1 MSTGPHF
8 IGIVIV
14 MTSRILRIDKILS
27 DLSQDFEIGSPESGS
42 HWLGHLPGCHP
53 PSPRCHDL
61 VMVMVTMVM
70 VTMVMVIVLIA
81 GRGPDP
87 ASEPPVVMGEREG
100 ATGGTSLH
108 LTRRFPLL
116 LELFFF

>member
-1 MSTGPHF
+1 M
-8 IGIVIV
+8 
-14 MTSRILRIDKILS
+14 ILVTM
-27 DLSQDFEIGSPESGS
+27 
-42 HWLGHLPGCHP
+42 
-53 PSPRCHDL
+53 
-61 VMVMVTMVM
+61 VMVMVMVVLL

-116 LELFFF
+116 LELFFL